1 MFSNAQTLE
10 SAYPLKEDPVP
21 LSKRGYHT
29 NNKYDN
35 VGSILFLFELLVTSF
50 QNFPTS
56 ILQSGISC

>member
-29 NNKYDN
+29 NNKYPT
-35 VGSILFLFELLVTSF
+35 IPPLFHLFATQAMFTQTVA
-50 QNFPTS
+50 
-56 ILQSGISC
+56 